1 MSKNKKQ
8 NDGVR
13 DPSPI
18 KKSTSASPITTQA
31 STAAASISASTP
43 SQSST
48 VVVAKGTRGSAF
60 GARTVPT
67 GTSGASG
74 GAESHS
80 SESPHGAPRSSRA
93 TRKSRTPR
101 NSDTRSSP
109 SGNLFDALSHDDASV
124 SSASSQDQHE
134 PMFSVGSCVFPA
146 ESIYYNGVFQR
157 RLHENGPLRVSIQSD
172 AFAEFIPSAGN
183 KLIPEAA
190 GLQHYLPP
198 TVALTEF
205 SLSSVQEATLTPLRT
220 CHSFDHAIFDSIELP
235 ESGLKASTVVQIGK
249 VFNDQIQKLSP
260 SCPQNLATV
269 VNSSPDA
276 IMRLAHGGT
285 TTIGVGSIFKDPA
298 FKKSDDSLDSLRF
311 HSPRVLN
318 ASKSKK
324 ISS

>member
-1 MSKNKKQ
+1 MSVYSIPLIETSKNKKQ

-146 ESIYYNGVFQR
+146 ESIYYNSVFQR
-157 RLHENGPLRVSIQSD
+157 R
-172 AFAEFIPSAGN
+172 
-183 KLIPEAA
+183 
-190 GLQHYLPP
+190 
-198 TVALTEF
+198 
-205 SLSSVQEATLTPLRT
+205 
-220 CHSFDHAIFDSIELP
+220 
-235 ESGLKASTVVQIGK
+235 
-249 VFNDQIQKLSP
+249 
-260 SCPQNLATV
+260 
-269 VNSSPDA
+269 
-276 IMRLAHGGT
+276 
-285 TTIGVGSIFKDPA
+285 
-298 FKKSDDSLDSLRF
+298 
-311 HSPRVLN
+311 
-318 ASKSKK
+318 
-324 ISS
+324 